1 MKKSYRIRFS
11 LLYVLM
17 TYGLGV
23 CFAQESKPEVEQE
36 MTVPVKRVIDGD
48 SILVSDPTDSSK
60 EMEVQLEGID
70 APELKQ
76 EFGKEAS
83 SGLSKIIDKKNVR
96 ITWKSKDNYGRLL
109 GQVYLEKLHVNS
121 EMLKQG
127 LAWHFKRYNK
137 SEELAK
143 VEEEARGAKRG
154 LWTKESPVAPWDY
167 RRENRAPDKPDR

>member
-1 MKKSYRIRFS
+1 MQKSCLIWFG
-11 LLYVLM
+11 LLYGLISHE
-17 TYGLGV
+17 LGV
-23 CFAQESKPEVEQE
+23 CYGQEAKPEVEQE
-36 MTVPVKRVIDGD
+36 MTAPVKRVIDGD
-48 SILVSDPTDSSK
+48 SILVSDPIDSSK
-60 EMEVQLEGID
+60 ELEVQLEGID

-76 EFGKEAS
+76 DFGKEAS
-83 SGLSKIIDKKNVR
+83 IGLSKVIDKKNVR

-143 VEEEARGAKRG
+143 MEDEARAAKRG
-154 LWTKESPVAPWDY
+154 LWAKELPVAPWDY